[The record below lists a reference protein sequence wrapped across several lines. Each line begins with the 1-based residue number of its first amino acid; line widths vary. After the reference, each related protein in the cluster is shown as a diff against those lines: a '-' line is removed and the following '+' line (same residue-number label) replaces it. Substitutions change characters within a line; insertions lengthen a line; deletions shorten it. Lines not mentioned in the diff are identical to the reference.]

1 MHPYHLVFSTLDR
14 EGNEVRLTE
23 SQWYGHILLRH
34 PEIAPYSDEI
44 KAVIE
49 DPQLIAVRSGGEMH
63 FLTLGAVGGRSRQ
76 YLKVVVEYSDEI
88 TGRRIGS
95 VRTAFLTGRQP
106 KGVIDELKPN

>member
-1 MHPYHLVFSTLDR
+1 MRPYRLIFSTLDR
-14 EGNEVRLTE
+14 EGNEVRLTDP
-23 SQWYGHILLRH
+23 QWYGHILLRH
-34 PEIAPYSDEI
+34 PEIAPYLDEI

-49 DPQLIAVRSGGEMH
+49 DPQLIVVRSGGEMH

-95 VRTAFLTGRQP
+95 VRTAFLAGRHP
-106 KGVIDELKPN
+106 KGVVNERKPS